1 MKEMLNKT
9 EAYTLV
15 ILKAAKN
22 LNKPGTEEIIWEQGR
37 RNFSLREEGKLSI
50 VCPVIDGTDVKG
62 VGIFSTGEEETRK
75 IMEDDPA
82 VKAGIFTYEIHLCRS
97 FPGDMLPEK

>member
-1 MKEMLNKT
+1 M
-9 EAYTLV
+9 
-15 ILKAAKN
+15 AAKN
-22 LNKPGTEEIIWEQGR
+22 LNKPGTEEIIWEHRR
-37 RNFSLREEGKLSI
+37 RNFSIREEGKLSI
-50 VCPVIDGTDVKG
+50 VCPIIDGTDVKG

-82 VKAGIFTYEIHLCRS
+82 VKAGIFTYEIHPYRS